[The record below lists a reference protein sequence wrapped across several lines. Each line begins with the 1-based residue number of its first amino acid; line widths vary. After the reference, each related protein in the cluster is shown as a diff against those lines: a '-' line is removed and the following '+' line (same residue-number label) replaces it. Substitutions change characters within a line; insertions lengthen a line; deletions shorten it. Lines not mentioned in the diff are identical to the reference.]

1 MTNPTPPSA
10 SWRSGQKPKKKKETT
25 QAHLPIAEIRN
36 GVVVLKDGSLRLVL
50 LVSTINFDLKNE
62 DEQNALIYGY
72 QNFIN
77 SLTFPVQI
85 VMQSRRIDLSSYLTK
100 LRAQL
105 TQIQNPLLQ
114 IQTEDY
120 ISFIERLIKVA
131 NIMNKKFFIVVPY
144 FPPALK
150 QATSFW
156 DKFKSALTESE
167 PVVDMTHFE
176 EYRKELLQRAQGVAS
191 GLGAL
196 SLRAVQ
202 LTTQE
207 LIELLYQSYNPE
219 LAMRE
224 KLVPIEQLASA
235 ITQQKEGPQWANPK
249 SEARNPKQK

>member
-1 MTNPTPPSA
+1 MANS
-10 SWRSGQKPKKKKETT
+10 QKPKQEKKKKQTT

-62 DEQNALIYGY
+62 DEQNALTYGY

-85 VMQSRRIDLSSYLTK
+85 VMQSRRIDLSVYLTK

-120 ISFIERLIKVA
+120 IAFIEKLIKVA

-144 FPPALK
+144 FPPASK
-150 QATSFW
+150 QAGGFW
-156 DKFKSALTESE
+156 DKFKSVLTESE
-167 PVVDMTHFE
+167 PVIDMTHFE
-176 EYRKELLQRAQGVAS
+176 EYRKELLQRSQGVAS

-235 ITQQKEGPQWANPK
+235 ITQQKE
-249 SEARNPKQK
+249 EPKQSQVKPPSQNQQQRR

>member
-1 MTNPTPPSA
+1 MANPTPPA
-10 SWRSGQKPKKKKETT
+10 GGQKPKKKKETT

-62 DEQNALIYGY
+62 DEQNALTYGY

-77 SLTFPVQI
+77 SLNFPIQI
-85 VMQSRRIDLSSYLTK
+85 VMQSRRIDLSVYLTK

-120 ISFIERLIKVA
+120 IAFIEKLIKVA

-144 FPPALK
+144 FPTAIK
-150 QATSFW
+150 QAGGFW
-156 DKFKSALTESE
+156 DKFKSVLTESE

-176 EYRKELLQRAQGVAS
+176 EYRKELLQRSQGVAS

-235 ITQQKEGPQWANPK
+235 ITQQKEGSRQSQIKRPTQNQQGGK
-249 SEARNPKQK
+249 